1 MPSLTIKNLP
11 AAVHRR
17 LRARAALH
25 GRSLNGEAIACLQ
38 AALGAEAV
46 DADALLARAR
56 ALRRSVAGRLTD
68 RDVAAVK
75 AEGRP

>member
-1 MPSLTIKNLP
+1 
-11 AAVHRR
+11 
-17 LRARAALH
+17 
-25 GRSLNGEAIACLQ
+25 
-38 AALGAEAV
+38 V